1 MSRKLERTLINM
13 NFEYVEPQ
21 NRSTTLNHH
30 TNPLGPISAK
40 KTVLILLLTIIG
52 LGIGCATPPLDPG
65 LTGPFHKIGNYY
77 LINKRLPPEVRKV
90 AMLPL
95 TSALKDQS
103 AVAGRES
110 LQPILFG
117 ELSKSRLFE
126 VLLVTNERL
135 EEWTGKPSRTQDEE
149 LPADFLIKIK
159 EETGCDAILFN
170 HLTYYRP
177 YPPMA
182 IGWRLLL
189 VRTDGEVL
197 WTLDEVFDAGEP
209 LVANSVRRYALQSER
224 SNAELTYQAGTR
236 SGAAWS
242 SRIPGWEWVNSPTS
256 FGKYTA
262 NAAVETLSAR

>member
-1 MSRKLERTLINM
+1 MNSDETGDQARLMTSRKESRPM
-13 NFEYVEPQ
+13 DPK
-21 NRSTTLNHH
+21 SKNHA
-30 TNPLGPISAK
+30 LLSLFIAVLVLSIS
-40 KTVLILLLTIIG
+40 
-52 LGIGCATPPLDPG
+52 CATPPLDPG

-77 LINKRLPPEVRKV
+77 LINKRLPAEIRKV

-95 TSALKDQS
+95 TASQQSQS
-103 AVAGRES
+103 AVSGRES

-126 VLLVTNERL
+126 VLLIPSERL
-135 EEWTGKPSRTQDEE
+135 QEWTGQPTWRQDEE

-170 HLTYYRP
+170 QLTYYRP
-177 YPPMA
+177 YPPLS

-189 VRTDGEVL
+189 IKTNGEVL

-209 LVANSVRRYALQSER
+209 HVANSARRHALQTER
-224 SNAELTYQAGTR
+224 SNAELAYQAGTR
-236 SGAAWS
+236 YGAAWN
-242 SRIPGWEWVNSPTS
+242 SRIPGWEWVNSPLS

-262 NAAVETLSAR
+262 NAAIETLSSR